1 MSPTRPPS
9 GNLPTWLTAGIVA
22 LFAVA
27 LLVHIAADFASEE
40 YDGGST
46 SLMLGGIV
54 GAALA
59 GDRLVRRGDE

>member
-1 MSPTRPPS
+1 MGASRPS
-9 GNLPTWLTAGIVA
+9 GNLPPWLTTGIVA
-22 LFAVA
+22 LFAA
-27 LLVHIAADFASEE
+27 ATIIHIAADYANGD